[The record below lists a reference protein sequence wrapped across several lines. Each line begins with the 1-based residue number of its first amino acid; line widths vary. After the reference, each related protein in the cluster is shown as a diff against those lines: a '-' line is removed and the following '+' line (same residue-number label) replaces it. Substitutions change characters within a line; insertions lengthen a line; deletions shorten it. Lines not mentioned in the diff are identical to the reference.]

1 MKLKTLDTAEF
12 RIKRK
17 YESSNGSVSWFYTFE
32 NDGLGSFELW
42 SKENLSLEK
51 GKTYFLVFS
60 MSFYQ
65 GSQRINLIEVVPSGK

>member
-1 MKLKTLDTAEF
+1 MKLKTLDLAEF

-32 NDGLGSFELW
+32 HADLGSFELW

>member
-1 MKLKTLDTAEF
+1 MKLKTLDVAEF

-32 NDGLGSFELW
+32 HADLGSFELW

-60 MSFYQ
+60 MSFYLPL
-65 GSQRINLIEVVPSGK
+65 QRFP